1 MHLDEALLLAVDDR
15 AIDLAERPHERVDG
29 DPLGGGV
36 VLVEPHVR
44 DLGVGVRAP
53 RDRQRREALAAEE
66 EGILNHDAR
75 GEIRDVRE
83 LGLQTDVAG
92 GEDAR
97 VRRPQLIVDDD
108 APLAVELDADRL
120 ETEIVDVRGAP
131 GADQDLVDGDLVL
144 APAHPE
150 VQALAFVYPLDT
162 LDLGA
167 ELEAQAFAPQHGL
180 DEGGGVLVLAA
191 EDLRQDVEGDDLRS
205 QAAKGLRELAADRP
219 GADDGEAAWLLRQRE
234 HGLVRQVAG
243 RLETFD
249 RRRGGARAGGDH
261 RFGEA

>member
-1 MHLDEALLLAVDDR
+1 
-15 AIDLAERPHERVDG
+15 
-29 DPLGGGV
+29 
-36 VLVEPHVR
+36 
-44 DLGVGVRAP
+44 
-53 RDRQRREALAAEE
+53 
-66 EGILNHDAR
+66 
-75 GEIRDVRE
+75 
-83 LGLQTDVAG
+83 
-92 GEDAR
+92 
-97 VRRPQLIVDDD
+97 
-108 APLAVELDADRL
+108 
-120 ETEIVDVRGAP
+120 
-131 GADQDLVDGDLVL
+131 
-144 APAHPE
+144 AHPE
-150 VQALAFVYPLDT
+150 VQTLAFVHPLDT

-180 DEGGGVLVLAA
+180 DDGGGVLVLAA

-261 RFGEA
+261 RFGEAQHRAPDFDRLGAREPTLTEKYVDSQGAEALQRIV